1 MVYYTADT
9 YKNYERI
16 GKPFDKNGKLYQT
29 VKWECPRCNGRGIII
44 SRIEN
49 GQLIPIPV
57 DQGICYQ
64 CFGKKYLTKEV
75 RLYTENE
82 YFAMKQRNENIK
94 KRNEAARRKEMEE
107 NFAKKKAEWLKSHGF
122 NEDGVTYLVK
132 GETYSIK
139 DELKAEGYIF
149 DPVLL
154 WHRSTPLDELMED
167 NIPIKAEEVLE
178 FSAWGEGHYL
188 TGAKEKIKNLVN
200 PLSASNSTWLK
211 TEVGDHFKD
220 LVVTFV
226 KRNSFDGR
234 FGVTNIYT
242 FKTEDEKE
250 LVWFTATNQN
260 IKLGDNIFLSG
271 KVKEKKEF
279 RGIKQTVVTRC
290 HIS

>member
-1 MVYYTADT
+1 MEYYTSKT
-9 YKNYERI
+9 YQNWERI
-16 GKPFDKNGKLYQT
+16 GSPFDKNGKLYQK
-29 VKWECPRCNGRGIII
+29 VKCKCDRCTNGIYAIGV
-44 SRIEN
+44 EN
-49 GQLIPIPV
+49 GQIKPHPAYG
-57 DQGICYQ
+57 GICLK
-64 CFGKKYLTKEV
+64 CGGTGFLTKEV
-75 RLYTENE
+75 RLYTEKE
-82 YFAMKQRNENIK
+82 FETM
-94 KRNEAARRKEMEE
+94 KRNAAAAKERKETARRKEMEE

-122 NEDGVTYLVK
+122 NENGVAYLVK

-154 WHRSTPLDELMED
+154 WHRSTPMED

-188 TGAKEKIKNLVN
+188 TEAKEKIKNLVN
-200 PLSASNSTWLK
+200 PPSASNSTWLK

-226 KRNSFDGR
+226 KKGSYSGTY
-234 FGVTNIYT
+234 GLTNIYT

-260 IKLGDNIFLSG
+260 IELGDNIFLSG

-290 HIS
+290 RIS